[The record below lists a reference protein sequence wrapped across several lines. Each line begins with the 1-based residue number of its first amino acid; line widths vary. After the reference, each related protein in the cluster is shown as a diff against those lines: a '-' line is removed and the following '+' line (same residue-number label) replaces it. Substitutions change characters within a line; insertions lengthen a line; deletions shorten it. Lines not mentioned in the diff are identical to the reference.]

1 MNSMDVK
8 AIPFYRKRK
17 KRVGRGRGSG
27 MGKTSCRG
35 GKGATARSG
44 NETAIQFEGGQTPLF
59 RRLPKR
65 GFNNPFKK
73 KYAIVNIKDFAQFDK
88 DETVDVKKLIDT
100 GIIKKILDGVK
111 VLGDGDVKI
120 PLTVMAHKFS
130 KVAVEKIRAAGGE
143 IKVYHD

>member
-1 MNSMDVK
+1 MNFMDIK
-8 AIPFYRKRK
+8 ALPFERKRR

-44 NETAIQFEGGQTPLF
+44 NETKIQFEGGQTPLF

-73 KYAIVNIKDFAQFDK
+73 NYAIVNIKDISHFNKGTTVNAEKLK
-88 DETVDVKKLIDT
+88 DA
-100 GIIKKILDGVK
+100 GIIKKILDGIK
-111 VLGDGDVKI
+111 VLGDGEIKN
-120 PLTVMAHKFS
+120 PLTVIAHKFS
-130 KVAVEKIRAAGGE
+130 KVAKEKILTAGGE
-143 IKVYHD
+143 AKTVL

>member
-1 MNSMDVK
+1 MNLFDIKS
-8 AIPFYRKRK
+8 IPFPRKRK

-44 NETAIQFEGGQTPLF
+44 NETSIQFEGGQTPLF

-73 KYAIVNIKDFAQFDK
+73 EYSIVNVEDIEQFDSGTHVNP
-88 DETVDVKKLIDT
+88 EKLMEV
-100 GIIKKILDGVK
+100 GLVRKVLDGVK
-111 VLGDGDVKI
+111 VLGDGEITK
-120 PLTVMAHKFS
+120 PLTVSAHKFS
-130 KVAVEKIRAAGGE
+130 NVAIEKIKAAGGE
-143 IKVYHD
+143 IKVLS

>member
-1 MNSMDVK
+1 MNLIDVK
-8 AIPFYRKRK
+8 AVPFDRKRK

-44 NETAIQFEGGQTPLF
+44 NETKIQFEGGQTPLF

-73 KYAIVNIKDFAQFDK
+73 KYTIINIKDLVRFDSGA
-88 DETVDVKKLIDT
+88 TVTNEKLMES
-100 GIIKKILDGVK
+100 GLIKKVLDGVK
-111 VLGDGDVKI
+111 VLGDGEIKN
-120 PLTVMAHKFS
+120 PLTVIASKFS
-130 KVAVEKIRAAGGE
+130 KVAVEKIKAAGGE
-143 IKVYHD
+143 VKILP

>member
-1 MNSMDVK
+1 MNFMDIK
-8 AIPFYRKRK
+8 ALPFERKRK

-44 NETAIQFEGGQTPLF
+44 NETKIQFEGGQTPLF

-73 KYAIVNIKDFAQFDK
+73 KYVTVNVKDIASFDK
-88 DETVDVKKLIDT
+88 GTVIDAERLMNA
-100 GIIKKILDGVK
+100 GIIKKVLDGIK
-111 VLGDGDVKI
+111 ILGDGEIKNA
-120 PLTVMAHKFS
+120 LTVVAHKFS
-130 KVAVEKIRAAGGE
+130 KVAQEKIQAAGGE
-143 IKVYHD
+143 VKVIL

>member
-1 MNSMDVK
+1 MNLTDIK

-27 MGKTSCRG
+27 VGKTSGRG

-44 NETAIQFEGGQTPLF
+44 NETKIQFEGGQTPLF

-73 KYAIVNIKDFAQFDK
+73 RYAIINIKDIAQFEK
-88 DETVDVKKLIDT
+88 DTIVDFGKLKDAGLIR
-100 GIIKKILDGVK
+100 KVLDGVK
-111 VLGDGDVKI
+111 VLGEGEIKN
-120 PLTVMAHKFS
+120 PLTVIANKFS
-130 KVAVEKIRAAGGE
+130 KVALEKIKAAGGE
-143 IKVYHD
+143 AKILS